1 MSYEV
6 VLEDTCFYPEGG
18 GQPSD
23 KGTLVGQEVLDVQE
37 REAMI
42 YHTIKRS
49 LETGSMIEGKID
61 WQYRFD
67 LMQQHTTEH
76 ILSGLVYKKYGL
88 HNVGF
93 HRGKEYTTIDFDGK
107 LSLEEI
113 VCLEKS
119 VNQAV
124 IENRSIHIYYPT
136 KEELEKVQY
145 RSKKQLEGIVR
156 IVEIPDY
163 DICTCCGIHTKTT
176 GEIGCVKIVSFCYY
190 KNGLRLKMLAGNRA
204 LKDYRQKCENV
215 DKISHLL
222 SVPTKEIAEAVEKL
236 KKEKEQLQW
245 KVHLSEKE
253 FLTQKC
259 KAVKENTEKAV
270 FFEKV
275 SNIKTLQYFANLLQ
289 EKVSFA
295 AVFSGEEK
303 EGYYYILVSKKWNM
317 KEVLKKMQQ
326 IFLCQGGGT
335 IEMVQGKIYAKQK
348 ELELFLEELKPE

>member
-67 LMQQHTTEH
+67 LMQQHTAEH

-145 RSKKQLEGIVR
+145 RSKRQLEGIVR

-163 DICTCCGIHTKTT
+163 DICTCCGIYTKTT

-222 SVPTKEIAEAVEKL
+222 SVPTKEIAEAVQKL

-348 ELELFLEELKPE
+348 ELELFLKELKPE